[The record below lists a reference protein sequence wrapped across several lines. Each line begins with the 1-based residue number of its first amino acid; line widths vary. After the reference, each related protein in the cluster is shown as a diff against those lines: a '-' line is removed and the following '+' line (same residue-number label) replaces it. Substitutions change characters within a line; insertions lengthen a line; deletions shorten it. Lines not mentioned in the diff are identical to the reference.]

1 MKSYRI
7 TSVVIAA
14 LAASAAFADL
24 PKDLKDLSPQERRQ
38 VLLERRKA
46 NAKPTGG
53 LLERPSALPSK
64 IISVDNSQK
73 ALDDAVISPLV
84 AAARRTTRLPLEL
97 NGTNRVAITIEI
109 SKCEK
114 LPALGIFPEEKKA
127 IVTVVKLSADGPSA
141 ELLSSRIEKE
151 IVRAALMVL
160 GSGYSPTVCY
170 ATPVFSLADL
180 DKMKPRNVSPDTMM
194 HIPATSRLGIQ
205 TISYASYRKA
215 VEEGWAPA
223 PTNDVQ
229 RTIMQEID
237 SAKERSPVNGLKIA
251 P

>member
-14 LAASAAFADL
+14 LTASAAFADL

-38 VLLERRKA
+38 ILLERRKA

-109 SKCEK
+109 SNCEK
-114 LPALGIFPEEKKA
+114 LLRPRNFPGGEEGHRQRREAFRRRSLRRAPVLAHREGNRPRRTHGPRFGIFA
-127 IVTVVKLSADGPSA
+127 YCVLRNAR
-141 ELLSSRIEKE
+141 LL
-151 IVRAALMVL
+151 A
-160 GSGYSPTVCY
+160 C
-170 ATPVFSLADL
+170 
-180 DKMKPRNVSPDTMM
+180 
-194 HIPATSRLGIQ
+194 
-205 TISYASYRKA
+205 
-215 VEEGWAPA
+215 
-223 PTNDVQ
+223 
-229 RTIMQEID
+229 
-237 SAKERSPVNGLKIA
+237 
-251 P
+251 

>member
-1 MKSYRI
+1 
-7 TSVVIAA
+7 
-14 LAASAAFADL
+14 
-24 PKDLKDLSPQERRQ
+24 
-38 VLLERRKA
+38 
-46 NAKPTGG
+46 
-53 LLERPSALPSK
+53 
-64 IISVDNSQK
+64 
-73 ALDDAVISPLV
+73 
-84 AAARRTTRLPLEL
+84 
-97 NGTNRVAITIEI
+97 
-109 SKCEK
+109 
-114 LPALGIFPEEKKA
+114 
-127 IVTVVKLSADGPSA
+127 
-141 ELLSSRIEKE
+141 
-151 IVRAALMVL
+151 MVL

-237 SAKERSPVNGLKIA
+237 SAKERGPVNGLKIA